1 MTPRIRMMLE
11 SRSIEEVPATD
22 EEVQRMWA
30 KAVRSYQS
38 SALPGLDPDS
48 AFTLA
53 YQGVLQAA
61 TAIIRAAGYRVRGD
75 GHHHH
80 TYGTI
85 AALDAGSLSE
95 TARELNDIRQRR
107 HGAVYDWETTTQEK
121 DLARLRSAA
130 LRLFDHGREWMRERR
145 PQLDLPAPG

>member
-1 MTPRIRMMLE
+1 
-11 SRSIEEVPATD
+11 
-22 EEVQRMWA
+22 MWA
-30 KAVRSYQS
+30 KAVRSYEGS
-38 SALPGLDPDS
+38 PLPGLGPDS
-48 AFTLA
+48 AFTRA

-61 TAIIRAAGYRVRGD
+61 TAVIRSAGYRVRGD

-80 TYGTI
+80 TFGTI

-130 LRLFDHGREWMRERR
+130 LRLFALGREWLGEQR
-145 PQLDLPAPG
+145 PQLDLSGPG